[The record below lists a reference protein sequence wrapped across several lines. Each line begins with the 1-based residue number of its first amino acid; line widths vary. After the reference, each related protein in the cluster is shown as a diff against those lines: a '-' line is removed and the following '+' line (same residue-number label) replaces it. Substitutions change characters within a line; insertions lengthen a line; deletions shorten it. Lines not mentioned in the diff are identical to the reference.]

1 MADTIQNGIA
11 AILRADAELMALL
24 PGMVWTRRIKRN
36 DNGADLP
43 PTPGSTPE
51 AFDAAGRIRPCA
63 SILNEMAS
71 SDPIGPAGAYHAFPE
86 VWLRCLPHESEK
98 LKLDAAARRIIAL
111 LDGARVAGPA
121 GEGVILGVAGRM
133 MPDDDPL
140 ITPAVVD
147 MIRVQATS
155 VWR

>member
-11 AILRADAELMALL
+11 AILRADATLMALL
-24 PGMVWTRRIKRN
+24 PGLVWTRRIRRN
-36 DNGADLP
+36 DNPPELP
-43 PTPGSTPE
+43 PTPGATPE
-51 AFDAAGRIRPCA
+51 AFDSAGRVLRCA
-63 SILNEMAS
+63 SVLNEMAS
-71 SDPIGPAGAYHAFPE
+71 VDPTGPGGAYHAFPE
-86 VWLRCLPHESEK
+86 VWLRCLPHETEK
-98 LKLDAAARRIIAL
+98 QKLEEAARRIITL
-111 LDGARVAGPA
+111 LDGATIPGPA

>member
-11 AILRADAELMALL
+11 ELLRADDDLMALL
-24 PGMVWTRRIKRN
+24 PGRVWTRRIKRN
-36 DNGADLP
+36 DNGPALP

-51 AFDAAGRIRPCA
+51 AFDSAGRILRCA
-63 SILNEMAS
+63 SVLNEMAS
-71 SDPIGPAGAYHAFPE
+71 ADPLGPGGAYNAFPE
-86 VWLRCLPHESEK
+86 IWLRCLPHETEK
-98 LKLDAAARRIIAL
+98 VRLDQAARRIIAL
-111 LDGARVAGPA
+111 IDGAIVTGPS
-121 GEGVILGVAGRM
+121 GEGVILAVAGRM
-133 MPDDDPL
+133 MPDDDPF